1 MLKECQKITKLKK
14 DGKTS
19 PFFDPGL
26 TYNIPWPFCLSLI
39 FFLPSLEKYA
49 ATHKIC
55 AHITC

>member
-26 TYNIPWPFCLSLI
+26 TYNIP
-39 FFLPSLEKYA
+39 
-49 ATHKIC
+49 
-55 AHITC
+55 